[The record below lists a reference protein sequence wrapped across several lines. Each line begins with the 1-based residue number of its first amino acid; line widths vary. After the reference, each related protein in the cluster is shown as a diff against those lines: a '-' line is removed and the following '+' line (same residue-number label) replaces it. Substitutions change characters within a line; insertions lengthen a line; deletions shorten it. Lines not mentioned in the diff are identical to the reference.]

1 VDLIHKGEIMA
12 MLEFEDIVHK
22 CIDLDQMEDDII
34 DWIQSTKN
42 PEDVFKEKDL
52 RDWALSFGFVET
64 D

>member
-1 VDLIHKGEIMA
+1 MA

-34 DWIQSTKN
+34 NWIQRTKN

-52 RDWALSFGFVET
+52 RGWALSCGFVET